1 VDTTASATRGKGANC
16 AEVMAGDG
24 GTSTFGSKDV
34 NPIISVSG
42 LSKFIFITILLN
54 LYNICI

>member
-34 NPIISVSG
+34 NPIIFRYLDYQNS
-42 LSKFIFITILLN
+42 FLL
-54 LYNICI
+54 LYY